1 MPTLE
6 QSQWTPEIGKKLESL
21 KPNDPVSARP
31 VSGFGPGG
39 EPSFPTYPRFQV
51 TSLPL
56 SVVYQPDALRS
67 FYRGGVP
74 QSRIIPVK

>member
-1 MPTLE
+1 MPSL
-6 QSQWTPEIGKKLESL
+6 SDSIWTPEKGKRLE
-21 KPNDPVSARP
+21 PIQPRAPIDVRP
-31 VSGFGPGG
+31 TGNPGG
-39 EPSFPTYPRFQV
+39 EPTYPTYPRFQV

-74 QSRIIPVK
+74 QSRIIPVR